1 MVMNEAIDV
10 CALDGEDVLGVAVS
24 DAALEAAASAGPRGA
39 GAFTVGPCT
48 VMSDCSSGLVFPPP
62 HAGEVASDA
71 RR

>member
-1 MVMNEAIDV
+1 MNEAIEAY
-10 CALDGEDVLGVAVS
+10 ALDEEDGLAVAVS
-24 DAALEAAASAGPRGA
+24 DAALEAAAGAGPRNA